1 MKKEENKHKVKEKI
15 EDLSRQILELKTQ
28 VVEASLMDSLNK
40 LISELEKTRDLIQ
53 KKYDVMEASGEREWS
68 KLEKNIYTDLESFNT
83 AYKKAG
89 AIFKPRQ

>member
-1 MKKEENKHKVKEKI
+1 M
-15 EDLSRQILELKTQ
+15 KTQ

-68 KLEKNIYTDLESFNT
+68 KLEKNIYSDLESFNT